1 LPYQE
6 KFSRTLFEEHCLK
19 IPEVIDNLTTY
30 YKRRKDLM
38 KLKRLLRRTGRFH
51 ELGKIYFE
59 EAHQEIDVR

>member
-1 LPYQE
+1 
-6 KFSRTLFEEHCLK
+6 LK